1 MMIEGLLHELR
12 REGVQIW
19 SENGRVRYRAR
30 KGVMTPERIAEIRA
44 QQHEITT
51 FLEEAQ
57 SFAGELPPIT
67 PACRTD
73 ILPLSFAQ
81 ERLWFLN
88 QLGFQE
94 SSYNIATTI
103 QLEGRLD
110 TDALARSFA
119 EVVRRHEGL
128 RTRFEAVDGRGV
140 QVVEPG
146 VAKIELGQRI
156 TLIDQ
161 ENRTYYPEAL
171 IIASGASLRKLGVA
185 REEEFIG
192 RGVSR
197 CATCDGPFFRGQDV
211 VVVGGGDAAAQEALV
226 LAKTSRRVIMVC
238 RSPLKAKRDYIDKV
252 AARENVSFIWDSEVS
267 AILGQDGVSGV
278 RLHNVKDGT
287 SAEVECMGLF
297 PFIGA
302 TPNTGFVPASLLTT
316 TGHIET
322 SPGFATSDTRV
333 FAVGAVRADYGGNVV
348 EAMAEGV
355 GAAGAAVRLLTR

>member
-1 MMIEGLLHELR
+1 MRPLKNMCEVAVIGGGLAGLCAARHTARL
-12 REGVQIW
+12 
-19 SENGRVRYRAR
+19 GRLVTLFESTALFGGLVATVDEVDGLPVPGKFSGQDLAIHLLQDAR
-30 KGVMTPERIAEIRA
+30 KV
-44 QQHEITT
+44 
-51 FLEEAQ
+51 
-57 SFAGELPPIT
+57 
-67 PACRTD
+67 
-73 ILPLSFAQ
+73 
-81 ERLWFLN
+81 
-88 QLGFQE
+88 
-94 SSYNIATTI
+94 
-103 QLEGRLD
+103 
-110 TDALARSFA
+110 
-119 EVVRRHEGL
+119 
-128 RTRFEAVDGRGV
+128 GV
-140 QVVEPG
+140 QVVATG

-161 ENRTYYPEAL
+161 ENRTYYPEAV

-316 TGHIET
+316 TGHIKT